1 MSSISKIQLIK
12 TKKTKKNFLKSLK
25 IIDQLLIGSCLS
37 ILLVPQINDTLSA
50 IVQTTILAGRVS
62 AFVKPSNTADFS
74 EDQKWVISEYLR
86 AGRDS
91 GASDHKI
98 ITALTITAQESGYR
112 SLIPGKTCY
121 LDRGECNDDWFFAK
135 YGERSDSFGTR
146 QGRLSSGY
154 DKSCMLDPY
163 CTAKSIYQEFSKI
176 PDADNLPVW
185 QLASKVQKPAKEY
198 EYHYQAHESEAESIL
213 KANQKS
219 KPEKSIDF
227 SFLPWIFSVTF
238 IPPIKAPI
246 SSGFGLRKHP
256 ITGELK
262 PHNGIDY
269 AVALGTPIQ
278 SSITGTVLFSG
289 DENDGFGNKIIIQS
303 GMYKTLYAHL
313 SEILVTKN
321 SKVNQGD
328 IIGKVGSTGL
338 STGSHLHFEIW
349 ENDKPI
355 DPTSK
360 FSN

>member
-1 MSSISKIQLIK
+1 MSFISKFGTK
-12 TKKTKKNFLKSLK
+12 RTKKTFLKSPKSL
-25 IIDQLLIGSCLS
+25 DRFLIGSCLS
-37 ILLVPQINDTLSA
+37 ILLVPQINDSLSA
-50 IVQTTILAGRVS
+50 IVQMAILAGRIS
-62 AFVKPSNTADFS
+62 ASVKPSNTSDFS
-74 EDQKWVISEYLR
+74 EDQRWVISEYLR
-86 AGRDS
+86 AGRDL
-91 GASDHKI
+91 GASNHEI

-112 SLIPGKTCY
+112 SLIPGKTCN
-121 LDRGECNDDWFFAK
+121 LDRGECNDDWFFAS

-163 CTAKSIYQEFSKI
+163 CSAKTIYQEFNQI
-176 PDADNLPVW
+176 PNADNLSVW
-185 QLASKVQKPAKEY
+185 QLAAKVQKPAKEY

-213 KANQKS
+213 KAEKKS
-219 KPEKSIDF
+219 KPEKSIDLT
-227 SFLPWIFSVTF
+227 FLPWISEVFVTF

-246 SSGFGLRKHP
+246 SSGFGFRKHP
-256 ITGELK
+256 ITGEIK

-269 AVALGTPIQ
+269 AAALGTPIQ
-278 SSITGTVLFSG
+278 SSMTGTVIFSG
-289 DENDGFGNKIIIQS
+289 DEDDGFGNKIIIQN
-303 GMYKTLYAHL
+303 GKYKILYAHL

-321 SKVNQGD
+321 SRIKQGD

-355 DPTSK
+355 DPTTK